1 MPTPGE
7 SGCVSIAMSKDY
19 GDYVIAGMH
28 VHGTLAGLQFASE
41 DDVAA
46 GATTVVADVVSFGPG
61 ILSAVD
67 GSTFRRSTLVFTPV
81 VVQVSEVVR
90 GEASEGSATIL
101 LEGGTAGCVT
111 EWLDVAPR
119 ITAGT
124 RYLLFLSPAYA
135 ADFKTLL
142 GPLQIQFAW
151 PVGADDVVQTPTGP
165 IPLADL
171 IVTIRK
177 LPSTTP
183 APSAGS

>member
-1 MPTPGE
+1 
-7 SGCVSIAMSKDY
+7 MSKDY

-28 VHGTLAGLQFASE
+28 VHGTLSDLQFASE
-41 DDVAA
+41 VDVAA
-46 GATTVVADVVSFGPG
+46 GATTVVADVVSFEPG
-61 ILSAVD
+61 ILSTED
-67 GSTFRRSTLVFTPV
+67 GSTLRRSTLVFTPV

-90 GEASEGSATIL
+90 GGASQGSATVL

-151 PVGADDVVQTPTGP
+151 PVGADDVVQTPSGP
-165 IPLADL
+165 MPLADL
-171 IVTIRK
+171 IATIRK
-177 LPSTTP
+177 LPSPTP
-183 APSAGS
+183 GSSARP